1 MLDDDTS
8 LLRARAATG
17 SLDLRTPVE
26 VHTRS
31 RGIIT
36 GAALGVLVWLVLAG
50 VGVAAWHWLTRH

>member
-17 SLDLRTPVE
+17 TLDLRTPVE

-31 RGIIT
+31 RGILT
-36 GAALGVLVWLVLAG
+36 GAALGVVVWLVIVAI
-50 VGVAAWHWLTRH
+50 GVAAWHFLTRH